1 MHRARSPFFR
11 GGVILPALA
20 MAAQGAAGARRRPSS
35 APADRKYRT
44 ERHGAADDRLT
55 SIIVALGTCSELHPR
70 LEVLGPLRG
79 SSRERTLQG
88 FSAVIRVRLATLGSL
103 GKWAVRRDK
112 IARNPVDVLTRP
124 RRKARLPRVPRW
136 ETVESVLEQCT
147 DVREK
152 TLVALMCA
160 VRRLSPSMSG
170 MSRPAWGSGGSRAR
184 AGSKRP
190 CHSPRSRRTSWP
202 ATSRLG
208 HPARGLLHEERA
220 VPFRT
225 LASEPL
231 PTVRLVMSEGRL
243 TSGHSQQ
250 PACVEQGKF

>member
-1 MHRARSPFFR
+1 MMHRARSPFFR

-124 RRKARLPRVPRW
+124 RRKARLPRMPRW
-136 ETVESVLEQCT
+136 EEAPRLEDHEGHRHT
-147 DVREK
+147 RGRTRDSSARV
-152 TLVALMCA
+152 
-160 VRRLSPSMSG
+160 PSFLWRG
-170 MSRPAWGSGGSRAR
+170 TAPAQWGE
-184 AGSKRP
+184 
-190 CHSPRSRRTSWP
+190 SPRSAGAP
-202 ATSRLG
+202 
-208 HPARGLLHEERA
+208 PAR
-220 VPFRT
+220 
-225 LASEPL
+225 
-231 PTVRLVMSEGRL
+231 
-243 TSGHSQQ
+243 
-250 PACVEQGKF
+250 